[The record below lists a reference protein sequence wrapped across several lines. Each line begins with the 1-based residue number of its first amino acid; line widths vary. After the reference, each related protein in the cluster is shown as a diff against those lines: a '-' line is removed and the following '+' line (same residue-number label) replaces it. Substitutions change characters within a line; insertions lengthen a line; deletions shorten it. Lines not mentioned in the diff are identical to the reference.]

1 MIERVA
7 QDLSSEGRP
16 GDVRRRKR
24 RPGCPSGDS
33 RMENLM
39 REKKKNIGLVLL
51 FVVGLSILLYPTV
64 SNTWNEYRAKR
75 LISAYRASVSEEA
88 EPEMYTEMLGDAREY
103 NGSLAREAV
112 PDAFSVRDGIEDEE
126 YEALLNLR
134 GDGVMGSVEIPA
146 IGVDIPIYHYTT
158 EDSLQKGAGH
168 LFGSSLPVGGEGTH
182 TILSAHRG
190 LPSAE
195 LFTDLPLLEE
205 GDVFYL
211 HVLNETLAYEVDQKL
226 TVLPGEV
233 GALAITEEEDY
244 ATLVTCTPYAINS
257 HRVLVRGHRIPFVE
271 EVYVQEQH
279 QSSRKDTDR
288 MLLQVLSAA
297 AGLAVASV
305 IVWVV
310 SILDD
315 RKRKERWND
324 KG

>member
-1 MIERVA
+1 
-7 QDLSSEGRP
+7 
-16 GDVRRRKR
+16 
-24 RPGCPSGDS
+24 
-33 RMENLM
+33 M

>member
-1 MIERVA
+1 
-7 QDLSSEGRP
+7 
-16 GDVRRRKR
+16 
-24 RPGCPSGDS
+24 
-33 RMENLM
+33 MENLM
-39 REKKKNIGLVLL
+39 REKKKNMGLVLL

-88 EPEMYTEMLGDAREY
+88 ELEMYTEMLEEAREY

-233 GALAITEEEDY
+233 GALAITEGEDY

-271 EVYVQEQH
+271 ETYAKEQR
-279 QSSRKDTDR
+279 QTSKKDTGR

-297 AGLAVASV
+297 AGLAVAAV
-305 IVWVV
+305 IVRVI

-315 RKRKERWND
+315 RKRKKRRND
-324 KG
+324 KE

>member
-1 MIERVA
+1 
-7 QDLSSEGRP
+7 
-16 GDVRRRKR
+16 
-24 RPGCPSGDS
+24 
-33 RMENLM
+33 M
-39 REKKKNIGLVLL
+39 REKKKNMGLVLL

-88 EPEMYTEMLGDAREY
+88 ELEMYTEMLEEAREY

-233 GALAITEEEDY
+233 GALAITEGEDY

-271 EVYVQEQH
+271 ETYAKEQR
-279 QSSRKDTDR
+279 QTSKKDTGR

-297 AGLAVASV
+297 AGLAVAAV
-305 IVWVV
+305 IVRVI

-315 RKRKERWND
+315 RKRKKRRND
-324 KG
+324 KE